1 MIPIITQDAPNIAA
15 QHWCRNCGRYLLP
28 HRTHE
33 KNDGFSFCP
42 TCGAH
47 IEWKKVVPIRW
58 EPMNCDICGVPMLI
72 DKGDYILSTGNYVGT
87 TTCRSCMA
95 EYCAQ
100 TNCFGCKR
108 GTYPNCKYKYLKP
121 LIISEEDR

>member
-1 MIPIITQDAPNIAA
+1 MIPVITQDAPNIAA
-15 QHWCRNCGRYLLP
+15 RHWCRNCGRYLLP
-28 HRTHE
+28 HSTPE

-42 TCGAH
+42 GCGEH
-47 IEWKKVVPIRW
+47 IEWDKVVPVKW
-58 EPMNCDICGVPMLI
+58 EPMNCDICGAPMLV

-121 LIISEEDR
+121 LVISEEDR